1 MFFGE
6 EVMGTAKSKLLLS
19 LLLALA
25 TLGVYS
31 PVLRNGFI
39 SYDDDR
45 YVTDNPQVQAGLKW
59 TTVSWAFTTF
69 EQANWHPLSWISHA
83 LDWQIFR
90 LNPSGH
96 HFTSLIFHCVN
107 VLLLFQILCWFTGST
122 LRSALVAA
130 VFAIHPL
137 NVESVAWVAERK
149 TLLSMMFFL
158 LAIAAYGWYVKRPGI
173 ARYLLVMLLFAAGL
187 MSKPMMIT
195 LPFVLLLLDYW
206 PLSRMRLDVSAS
218 DTSFAPH
225 AESIGKL
232 CLEKLPLLFLSLS
245 SAVVTMLAQHA
256 GGAVVSTNRISLTL
270 RIGNAVV
277 SYGLY
282 LKKMVW
288 PSNLAI
294 LYPFPQSLPWFEIA
308 AAAVLLVLI
317 TAGVLAKHQKA
328 RYLAVGW
335 FWYLGTLVPMIGLV
349 QVGNQAM
356 ADRYAY
362 LPLVGPFLMI
372 VWGLADWAQH
382 RAVDTRILAAA
393 SVAAMLALSWTTH
406 IQLSYWHDD
415 FRLWTH
421 TLAVNPRNYVAENNF
436 GLALARQ
443 GRRDLAAAHFR
454 SAAALAPND
463 ATSQLNL
470 GVYAQE
476 EGHVQQAVM
485 HYQRVLELAADPQLR
500 ASAYANL
507 GTISFANHDYP
518 RAKQYFD
525 SVLQLNRPFPIV
537 LQDLGLIALRDGEHD
552 AAIGSFSR
560 LVTLQPSDVNYF
572 LLARAFHQAGRDADA
587 VWAYQQAV
595 HFSKDIAQTRKVA
608 SQLAG
613 E

>member
-1 MFFGE
+1 MS
-6 EVMGTAKSKLLLS
+6 TAKSKALMGLLLV
-19 LLLALA
+19 LA
-25 TLGVYS
+25 TFVVYR

-45 YVTDNPQVQAGLKW
+45 YVTDNPQVQAGLKS

-83 LDWQIFR
+83 LDWQLFR

-107 VLLLFQILCWFTGST
+107 VLLLFLILCWFTGST
-122 LRSALVAA
+122 FRSALVAA
-130 VFAIHPL
+130 LFAVHPL

-158 LAIAAYGWYVKRPGI
+158 LAVAAYGWYVKKPGI
-173 ARYLLVMLLFAAGL
+173 TRYLLVALLFAAGL
-187 MSKPMMIT
+187 MSKPMVIT
-195 LPFVLLLLDYW
+195 LPLVLLLLDDW
-206 PLSRMRLDVSAS
+206 PLGRLRWAESS
-218 DTSFAPH
+218 NLTKFAPR
-225 AESIGKL
+225 AESFRKL
-232 CLEKLPLLFLSLS
+232 CLEKLPLLLLSVG
-245 SAVVTMLAQHA
+245 SAVVTMLAQRA
-256 GGAVVSTNRISLTL
+256 GGAVVSTHRVPFLL
-270 RIGNAVV
+270 RIGNAMV
-277 SYGLY
+277 SYALY

-294 LYPFPQSLPWFEIA
+294 LYPYPQSLPLLEIGA
-308 AAAVLLVLI
+308 AAAVLAILSAAVWSQRR
-317 TAGVLAKHQKA
+317 TS

-335 FWYLGTLVPMIGLV
+335 LWYLGTLVPMIGLV

-362 LPLVGPFLMI
+362 LPLIGPFLMI
-372 VWGLADWAQH
+372 VWGLGDWAK
-382 RAVDTRILAAA
+382 RRSINAGVLAAA
-393 SVAAMLALSWTTH
+393 SVAAVLALSWVTH
-406 IQLSYWHDD
+406 VQLSYWHDD
-415 FRLWTH
+415 YRLWTH
-421 TLAVNPRNYVAENNF
+421 TLAVNPHNYVAENNF

-443 GRRDLAAAHFR
+443 GRREEAAAHFR
-454 SAAALAPND
+454 TAAALAPED

-476 EGHVQQAVM
+476 QGDAQQAILR
-485 HYQRVLELAADPQLR
+485 YQRVLQLAADPQLR

-507 GTISFANHDYP
+507 GTIYFANRDYP
-518 RAKQYFD
+518 RAKEYFD
-525 SVLQLNRPFPIV
+525 AALRLNRPFPVV
-537 LQDLGLIALRDGEHD
+537 LQDLGIMALRDRDHD
-552 AAIGSFSR
+552 AAIAAFSR
-560 LVTLQPSDVNYF
+560 LVAVQPSDVNYF
-572 LLARAFHQAGRDADA
+572 LLARALHQAGKDAEA

-595 HFSKDIAQTRKVA
+595 HFSKDIAQTRLAA